1 MIYLR
6 IYKFSDRLC
15 INILTMNTVVIV
27 ILNNQITLGKHA
39 IAPQP
44 CSNNLMPETIIA
56 QSITKDSQ
64 SKARVVKI
72 NVILVA
78 VMSLCISQVRSLS
91 SSGLRNGSI
100 KMLPILSTV
109 VMSIQYTHIRM
120 MTLIY
125 NFFLFF
131 EFKLS
136 NQLS

>member
-56 QSITKDSQ
+56 QSITKDSGH
-64 SKARVVKI
+64 VVVHFTSDQESFIICFTQRQPK
-72 NVILVA
+72 NAAGFILCCDEPHNA
-78 VMSLCISQVRSLS
+78 CIY
-91 SSGLRNGSI
+91 
-100 KMLPILSTV
+100 P
-109 VMSIQYTHIRM
+109 
-120 MTLIY
+120 
-125 NFFLFF
+125 
-131 EFKLS
+131 
-136 NQLS
+136 

>member
-27 ILNNQITLGKHA
+27 ILNNQITLSKHS